1 MENHR
6 STSIRLTIMKKAFST
21 LSIVVALFSGAAFA
35 ADNYTLDSNF
45 SSVSFA
51 TIKNQFVVEPAI
63 IDTLSGTLDNNGKFD
78 VVIDLN
84 SVETGIP
91 IRNTR
96 LNEIFFE
103 SAKHAPVKVVGKV
116 DWSALGEGSHKVIV
130 PAEVTLFGK
139 TKSVEF
145 PVVVLNAGNTVM
157 VSSSAPV
164 IIGASDFGIPTEN
177 LTNLA
182 ATVGGIKISDR
193 VPLTLNLTFK
203 K

>member
-1 MENHR
+1 
-6 STSIRLTIMKKAFST
+6 
-21 LSIVVALFSGAAFA
+21 
-35 ADNYTLDSNF
+35 
-45 SSVSFA
+45 
-51 TIKNQFVVEPAI
+51 
-63 IDTLSGTLDNNGKFD
+63 
-78 VVIDLN
+78 
-84 SVETGIP
+84 TGIP

-103 SAKHAPVKVVGKV
+103 SAKHAPVKVTGKV
-116 DWSALGEGSHKVIV
+116 DWASLGEGSHKVKV

-145 PVVVLNAGNTVM
+145 PVVILNAGDTVM

-164 IIGASDFGIPTEN
+164 IIGAADFGIPSKN
-177 LTNLA
+177 LTDLA

>member
-1 MENHR
+1 
-6 STSIRLTIMKKAFST
+6 MKKAFST
-21 LSIVVALFSGAAFA
+21 LSIAVALFSGAAFA

-78 VVIDLN
+78 VVIDLT

-103 SAKHAPVKVVGKV
+103 SAKHAPVKVVGQV

-139 TKSVEF
+139 SKSVEF

-164 IIGASDFGIPTEN
+164 IIGASDFGIPTKN

>member
-1 MENHR
+1 
-6 STSIRLTIMKKAFST
+6 MKKAFST
-21 LSIVVALFSGAAFA
+21 LSIAVALFSSAAFA
-35 ADNYTLDSNF
+35 ADSYTLDSDL
-45 SSVSFA
+45 SSLSFA
-51 TIKNQFVVEPAI
+51 TIKKQYIVEPAT
-63 IDTLSGTLDNNGKFD
+63 IDTLSGTLNSDGQFD
-78 VVIDLN
+78 VAIDLN
-84 SVETGIP
+84 SINTGIP

-103 SAKHAPVKVVGKV
+103 STKHAPVTVTGKV
-116 DWSALGEGSHKVIV
+116 DWASLGEGSHKVKV
-130 PAEVTLFGK
+130 PAEVTLFSK

-164 IIGASDFGIPTEN
+164 IIGAGDFGIPTDN

>member
-1 MENHR
+1 MRKNL
-6 STSIRLTIMKKAFST
+6 SS
-21 LSIVVALFSGAAFA
+21 LSIVLALFSGASLA
-35 ADNYTLDSNF
+35 ADNYTLDSKL

-51 TIKNQFVVEPAI
+51 TIKNQFVVEPAT
-63 IDTLSGTLDNNGKFD
+63 IDTLTGTLNSDGEFN
-78 VVIDLN
+78 VSVDLN
-84 SVETGIP
+84 SIETGIP

-103 SAKHAPVKVVGKV
+103 SAKHAPVRVAGKV
-116 DWSALGEGSHKVIV
+116 DWTTLGQGSHKLTV
-130 PAEVTLFGK
+130 PADVVLFGK

-145 PVVVLNAGNTVM
+145 PVVILNTSDTVM

>member
-1 MENHR
+1 
-6 STSIRLTIMKKAFST
+6 MKKTLST
-21 LSIVVALFSGAAFA
+21 LSIALALFSSASFA

-51 TIKNQFVVEPAI
+51 TIKNQFVVEPATI
-63 IDTLSGTLDNNGKFD
+63 NTLSGTLDSNGKFD
-78 VVIDLN
+78 VAIDLN
-84 SVETGIP
+84 SIETGIP

-103 SAKHAPVKVVGKV
+103 SAKHAPVKVTGKV
-116 DWSALGEGSHKVIV
+116 DWASLGEGSHKVKV

-145 PVVVLNAGNTVM
+145 PVVILNAGDTVM
-157 VSSSAPV
+157 VSSRAPV
-164 IIGASDFGIPTEN
+164 IIGAADFGIPSKN
-177 LTNLA
+177 LTDLA

>member
-1 MENHR
+1 MR
-6 STSIRLTIMKKAFST
+6 KTLST
-21 LSIVVALFSGAAFA
+21 LSIVLALFSGASLA
-35 ADNYTLDSNF
+35 ADNYILDSKL

-51 TIKNQFVVEPAI
+51 TIKNQFVVEPAT
-63 IDTLSGTLDNNGKFD
+63 IDTLTGTLNSEGHFN
-78 VVIDLN
+78 VSVDLN
-84 SVETGIP
+84 SIETGIP

-103 SAKHAPVKVVGKV
+103 SAKHAPVRVVGKV
-116 DWSALGEGSHKVIV
+116 DWTTLNEGSHKLNV
-130 PAEVTLFGK
+130 PADVVLFGK

-145 PVVVLNAGNTVM
+145 PVVIHNTSDAVM
-157 VSSSAPV
+157 VSSNAPV

>member
-1 MENHR
+1 MR
-6 STSIRLTIMKKAFST
+6 KTLST
-21 LSIVVALFSGAAFA
+21 LSIALALFSGASLA
-35 ADNYTLDSNF
+35 ADNYTLDSKF

-51 TIKNQFVVEPAI
+51 TIKNQFVVEPAT
-63 IDTLSGTLDNNGKFD
+63 IDALKGTLNSEGQFD
-78 VVIDLN
+78 VSVDLN
-84 SVETGIP
+84 SIETGIP

-116 DWSALGEGSHKVIV
+116 DWAALGEGSHKLKV

-145 PVVVLNAGNTVM
+145 PVVVLNAGDTVM

>member
-1 MENHR
+1 
-6 STSIRLTIMKKAFST
+6 MKKALST
-21 LSIVVALFSGAAFA
+21 LSIAVALFSSASFA
-35 ADNYTLDSNF
+35 ADKYMLDSEL
-45 SSVSFA
+45 SSLSFA
-51 TIKNQFVVEPAI
+51 TIKKQYIVEPAT
-63 IDTLSGTLDNNGKFD
+63 IDALTGTLDAQGQFD
-78 VVIDLN
+78 VSVDLN
-84 SVETGIP
+84 SINTGIP

-96 LNEIFFE
+96 LNETFFE
-103 SAKHAPVKVVGKV
+103 SAKHVPVKVVGKV
-116 DWSALGEGSHKVIV
+116 DWASLEKGSHKVKV

-145 PVVVLNAGNTVM
+145 PVVILNAGDTVM

-164 IIGASDFGIPTEN
+164 IIAASDFGIPSEN

-182 ATVGGIKISDR
+182 ATVGGIAISDQ

>member
-1 MENHR
+1 
-6 STSIRLTIMKKAFST
+6 MKKAFST
-21 LSIVVALFSGAAFA
+21 LSIAVALFSSAAFA
-35 ADNYTLDSNF
+35 ADNYTLDSDL
-45 SSVSFA
+45 SSLSFA
-51 TIKNQFVVEPAI
+51 TIKKQYIVEPAT
-63 IDTLSGTLDNNGKFD
+63 IDALSGTLNSDGQFD
-78 VVIDLN
+78 VAIDLN
-84 SVETGIP
+84 SINTGIP

-103 SAKHAPVKVVGKV
+103 SAKHAPVKVAGKV
-116 DWSALGEGSHKVIV
+116 DWAALGEGSHKVKV

-145 PVVVLNAGNTVM
+145 SVVVLNAGNTVM

>member
-1 MENHR
+1 MRN
-6 STSIRLTIMKKAFST
+6 TLST
-21 LSIVVALFSGAAFA
+21 LSIVLALFSGASFA
-35 ADNYTLDSNF
+35 ADNYILDSKF
-45 SSVSFA
+45 SSISFT
-51 TIKNQFVVEPAI
+51 TIKNQFVVEPAT
-63 IDTLSGTLDNNGKFD
+63 IDTLKGTLNSEGQFD
-78 VVIDLN
+78 VSVDLGGIK
-84 SVETGIP
+84 TGIP

-103 SAKHAPVKVVGKV
+103 SAKHTPVKVVGKV
-116 DWSALGEGSHKVIV
+116 DWTTLGKGSHKLKV
-130 PAEVTLFGK
+130 PADVTLFGK

-145 PVVVLNAGNTVM
+145 PVVVFSSSDTVM

-203 K
+203 KVVR

>member
-1 MENHR
+1 MR
-6 STSIRLTIMKKAFST
+6 KTLST
-21 LSIVVALFSGAAFA
+21 LSIALALFSGASFA
-35 ADNYTLDSNF
+35 ADNYTLDSKF

-51 TIKNQFVVEPAI
+51 TIKNQFVVEPAT
-63 IDTLSGTLDNNGKFD
+63 IDALKGTLNSEGQFD
-78 VVIDLN
+78 VSVDLN
-84 SVETGIP
+84 SIETGIP

-103 SAKHAPVKVVGKV
+103 SAKYAPVKVVGKV
-116 DWSALGEGSHKVIV
+116 DWTALGEGSHKLKV
-130 PAEVTLFGK
+130 PAEVMLFGK

-145 PVVVLNAGNTVM
+145 PVVVLNAGDTVM
-157 VSSSAPV
+157 VSSSVPV